1 MYPTFCKLGAWPLIA
16 PWKFSS
22 NICKCCCFFFSHQ
35 IQSEP
40 SDFHFDASYKLEL
53 LTVLGTFYLQMEK
66 YNEARKVM
74 EEALMVCLE
83 LGEDKASTC
92 ASINGELGWIYK

>member
-1 MYPTFCKLGAWPLIA
+1 MHLGNFPQTFASA
-16 PWKFSS
+16 AA
-22 NICKCCCFFFSHQ
+22 FFFSHQ